1 MKKITVIL
9 WTCILLSGCTSKP
22 QVDIAKEADTIRNLE
37 NQWTVA
43 IQNKDVDKI
52 LTFFSP
58 EGVTMQPA
66 KSIFVG
72 IQGIRKQYESDFA
85 DTSMIHNTFSGTIE
99 IIDVSASGDLAYV
112 RGNNRYNI
120 KTVTGIVER
129 TEKWIDVWKKIDGQW
144 KCVAGI
150 WNFNE
155 Q

>member
-1 MKKITVIL
+1 MKKIAVVL
-9 WTCILLSGCTSKP
+9 WICILLSGCTNKP
-22 QVDIAKEADTIRNLE
+22 KIDITKEAEAIRNLE

-52 LTFFSP
+52 LTLFSP
-58 EGVTMQPA
+58 DGVVMQPA
-66 KSIFVG
+66 KTIIIGV
-72 IQGIRKQYESDFA
+72 QGIRKKYESDFA
-85 DTSMIHNTFSGTIE
+85 DTSYVLNTFSGAIDL
-99 IIDVSASGDLAYV
+99 IDVSVSGDLAYV

-120 KTVTGIVER
+120 KTATGIVER